1 MKAAAT
7 AIASAAPAVRSVASA
22 IADTVASPVA
32 RSLATDLSR
41 LATDAAHPSATVS
54 VATDVSR
61 LAAVA
66 TAQAV
71 AHAEQIWAWLGEVPD
86 PEIPV
91 ISIVDLGIVRDVR
104 VAGDGACDITITP
117 TYSGCPAMQVIAD
130 AITDALRARGIQQ
143 VRLHT
148 QISPAWTTD
157 WMSDAGKAALKG
169 YGIAP
174 PVQQVIDISGLRA
187 GAAAW
192 RGEGEGEGTGTGTG
206 TGRSAALAAISRRAQ
221 PALTVACPHC
231 DSHHTEITSQFG
243 STPCKALYKCLD
255 CREPFDYFKCH

>member
-7 AIASAAPAVRSVASA
+7 AIAAAAPAVRSAA
-22 IADTVASPVA
+22 NAA
-32 RSLATDLSR
+32 RRT
-41 LATDAAHPSATVS
+41 AAGGPE
-54 VATDVSR
+54 
-61 LAAVA
+61 AAES
-66 TAQAV
+66 TAAAAPAKAG
-71 AHAEQIWAWLGEVPD
+71 AHAEQIWTWLGEVPD

-104 VAGDGACDITITP
+104 VAADGGCDVTITP

-130 AITDALRARGIQQ
+130 AINDALHARGVAQ
-143 VRLHT
+143 VRLHN

-174 PVQQVIDISGLRA
+174 PAQQVIDISGLRA
-187 GAAAW
+187 GSRSAA
-192 RGEGEGEGTGTGTG
+192 
-206 TGRSAALAAISRRAQ
+206 GRSAAAAAVAVARRAVAA
-221 PALTVACPHC
+221 PIVACPHC
-231 DSHHTEITSQFG
+231 GSQHTEITSQFG

>member
-7 AIASAAPAVRSVASA
+7 AIAAAAPAVRSA
-22 IADTVASPVA
+22 ADAARNAGAA
-32 RSLATDLSR
+32 RSTA
-41 LATDAAHPSATVS
+41 DAP
-54 VATDVSR
+54 R
-61 LAAVA
+61 RAAVA
-66 TAQAV
+66 PAQAG
-71 AHAEQIWAWLGEVPD
+71 ASAEQIWAWLGEVPD

-91 ISIVDLGIVRDVR
+91 ISIVDLGIVRDVS
-104 VAGDGACDITITP
+104 VAADGACDVTITP

-130 AITDALRARGIQQ
+130 AITDALHAHGIAQ
-143 VRLHT
+143 VRLHN

-174 PVQQVIDISGLRA
+174 PAQQVIDISGLRA
-187 GAAAW
+187 GS
-192 RGEGEGEGTGTGTG
+192 RSGG
-206 TGRSAALAAISRRAQ
+206 GRSAAAAAVARRAVAA
-221 PALTVACPHC
+221 PIVACPHC
-231 DSHHTEITSQFG
+231 GSQHTDITSQFG